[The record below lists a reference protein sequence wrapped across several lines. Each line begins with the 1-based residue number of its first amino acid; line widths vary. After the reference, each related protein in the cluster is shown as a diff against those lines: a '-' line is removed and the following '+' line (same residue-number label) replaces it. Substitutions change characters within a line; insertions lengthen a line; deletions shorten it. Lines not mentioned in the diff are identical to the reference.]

1 MNKRNNKRKSD
12 NCMIEGSLEV
22 KLPTKWTDEK
32 QRWTESERGEESKR
46 EDQRRERVRRKKR
59 QMREKVRKSRNTVFF
74 Q

>member
-32 QRWTESERGEESKR
+32 QRWTESERGEE
-46 EDQRRERVRRKKR
+46 
-59 QMREKVRKSRNTVFF
+59 
-74 Q
+74 